1 MRLQRLSL
9 RNYRNYERL
18 DLEPAPGLNVFLG
31 SNGQGKTNLLE
42 AVALVALSAS
52 PRARR
57 ESELVGPLVPACRI
71 EAVVESGGR
80 KREVAIDIRVENERA
95 RREIRID
102 GVKRRAAELPGVLRV
117 ALFWPDDLGLVKGG
131 PELRRRFLNQL
142 LVQIEPGYAA
152 ALASYSRILEQRNHL
167 LKRIWGGEEPRSA
180 LEVWDEELVRHG
192 SLLAG
197 ARAGAVAD
205 LAPLAADFH
214 RRISGGE
221 ALEIAYH
228 GPPHDLAGAVHNSI
242 AEDLRRGSTSI
253 GPHRDDL
260 DFIIDGKDARGFGS
274 QGQQRTA
281 VVSLKH
287 AEAALSRSRSGESPI
302 LLLDDVLSELD
313 QSRRLALLEGIGTDG
328 QVVITAVDA
337 EAFPHSLIDGAQVRC
352 IREGALVA
360 CG

>member
-1 MRLQRLSL
+1 MRLLRLGL

-42 AVALVALSAS
+42 SIALLALSAS

-57 ESELVGPLVPACRI
+57 ESELVGPITPACRV

-80 KREVAIDIRVENERA
+80 Q
-95 RREIRID
+95 REIQIDVSIEGERSRRQILID
-102 GVKRRAAELPGVLRV
+102 GVKRRAVELPGVIKV

-142 LVQIEPGYAA
+142 LVQIEPGYAG
-152 ALASYSRILEQRNHL
+152 ALSSYSRVVEQRNHL
-167 LKRIWGGEEPRSA
+167 LKRIWTGEESA
-180 LEVWDEELVRHG
+180 DTLGAWDAELVRHG
-192 SLLAG
+192 SLLVSSRR
-197 ARAGAVAD
+197 RAIEE
-205 LAPLAADFH
+205 LAPLAAEYH
-214 RRISGGE
+214 VLISGGE
-221 ALEIAYH
+221 VLRVRYQ
-228 GPPHDLAGAVHNSI
+228 GPPEDLSAAVQNSR
-242 AEDLRRGSTSI
+242 ADDLRRGATSI

-260 DFIIDGKDARGFGS
+260 EICIGDRDARSFGS

-281 VVSLKH
+281 VVSLKQ
-287 AEAALSRSRSGESPI
+287 AEAALIRRRSGEAPI

-313 QSRRLALLEGIGTDG
+313 ATRRASLFEAMDGAG
-328 QVVITAVDA
+328 QVVITSVDA
-337 EAFPHSLIDGAQVRC
+337 EAFPARMIAGAAVRC
-352 IREGALVA
+352 IRAGSVEP

>member
-1 MRLQRLSL
+1 MHLQRLSL
-9 RNYRNYERL
+9 RNYRNYERV

-57 ESELVGPLVPACRI
+57 ESELVGPLVPACRV
-71 EAVVESGGR
+71 EAMVSSAGR
-80 KREVAIDIRVENERA
+80 KREVEIDVRVENERA
-95 RREIRID
+95 RRQIKVD
-102 GVKRRAAELPGVLRV
+102 GVKRRAAELPGVVRV

-142 LVQIEPGYAA
+142 LVQVEPGYAA
-152 ALASYSRILEQRNHL
+152 ALASYSRVLEQRNHL
-167 LKRIWGGEEPRSA
+167 LKRIWGGDEPRSA
-180 LEVWDEELVRHG
+180 LEIWDEELVRHG
-192 SLLAG
+192 RLLALG
-197 ARAGAVAD
+197 REAAVRE
-205 LAPLAADFH
+205 LAPLAAGFH
-214 RRISGGE
+214 ARVSGGE
-221 ALEIAYH
+221 QLQVRYQ
-228 GPPHDLAGAVHNSI
+228 GPPDDLAAAVHNSI
-242 AEDLRRGSTSI
+242 SDDLRRGATSV

-260 DFIIDGKDARGFGS
+260 EITIDGRDARGFGS

-281 VVSLKH
+281 VVSLKQ
-287 AEAALSRSRSGESPI
+287 AEAALSRARSGEAPI

-313 QSRRLALLEGIGTDG
+313 ASRRQALLEGIGMDG

-337 EAFPHSLIDGAQVRC
+337 EAFPHSLIDGALVRC
-352 IREGALVA
+352 IRSGALVD

>member
-1 MRLQRLSL
+1 MLLKRLGL

-18 DLEPAPGLNVFLG
+18 DLEPVPGLNIFLG

-42 AVALVALSAS
+42 SIALTALSAS

-57 ESELVGPLVPACRI
+57 ESELVGPLVPACRV

-80 KREVAIDIRVENERA
+80 TREVEIDVRVEKERA
-95 RREIRID
+95 RREIRVD
-102 GVKRRAAELPGVLRV
+102 GVKRRAAELPGVVRV

-142 LVQIEPGYAA
+142 LVQVEPGYAG
-152 ALASYSRILEQRNHL
+152 ALASYSRVLEQRNHL
-167 LKRIWGGEEPRSA
+167 LKRIWAGDEGRDA
-180 LEVWDEELVRHG
+180 LGIWDDELVRHG
-192 SLLAG
+192 GILAE
-197 ARAGAVAD
+197 ARGRAVEQ

-214 RRISGGE
+214 RLVSGGE
-221 ALEIAYH
+221 RLEVRYL
-228 GPPHDLAGAVHNSI
+228 GPPDDLTGAVHNSI
-242 AEDLRRGSTSI
+242 GEDLRRGATSV

-260 DFIIDGKDARGFGS
+260 VIDIDGRDARGFGS

-281 VVSLKH
+281 VVSLKQ
-287 AEAALSRSRSGESPI
+287 AEAALSRVRSGEAPI

-313 QSRRLALLEGIGTDG
+313 ASRRRALLEGVGADS

-337 EAFPHSLIDGAQVRC
+337 EAFPHSMIAGACVRC
-352 IREGALVA
+352 IDAGVLVR

>member
-1 MRLQRLSL
+1 LRLQRLGL

-42 AVALVALSAS
+42 SIALLALSSS

-57 ESELVGPLVPACRI
+57 ESELVGPMTPACRV

-80 KREVAIDIRVENERA
+80 KRELQLDVSVESERS
-95 RREIRID
+95 RRQILID
-102 GVKRRAAELPGVLRV
+102 GVKRKAIELPGVLKV

-142 LVQIEPGYAA
+142 LVQVEPGYAG
-152 ALASYSRILEQRNHL
+152 ALSSYGRVMEQRNHL
-167 LKRIWGGEEPRSA
+167 LKRVWIGEEPADS
-180 LEVWDEELVRHG
+180 LDVWDEELVRHG
-192 SLLAG
+192 SLLAD
-197 ARAGAVAD
+197 ARSRAVEE
-205 LAPLAADFH
+205 LAPLAAEYH
-214 RRISGGE
+214 GLIAGGE
-221 ALEIAYH
+221 ALEMRYL
-228 GPPHDLAGAVHNSI
+228 GPADDLRKAVQNSRPD
-242 AEDLRRGSTSI
+242 DLRRGATSV

-260 DFIIDGKDARGFGS
+260 ELRIDGRDARAFGS

-281 VVSLKH
+281 VVSLKQ
-287 AEAALSRSRSGESPI
+287 AEAALIRRRSGEAPI

-313 QSRRLALLEGIGTDG
+313 ATRRAALFAAMDGAG
-328 QVVITAVDA
+328 QVVITSVDA
-337 EAFPHSLIDGAQVRC
+337 ESFPASMIAGASVLC
-352 IREGALVA
+352 IKSGFVQP

>member
-42 AVALVALSAS
+42 SIALTALSAS

-57 ESELVGPLVPACRI
+57 ESELVGPLVSACRV
-71 EAVVESGGR
+71 EADVESGGHR
-80 KREVAIDIRVENERA
+80 REVTIDVRVEKERA
-95 RREIRID
+95 RREIRVD
-102 GVKRRAAELPGVLRV
+102 GVRRRAAELPGVVRI

-152 ALASYSRILEQRNHL
+152 ALASYSRVLEQRNHL
-167 LKRIWGGEEPRSA
+167 LKRIWSGEEGRGA
-180 LEVWDEELVRHG
+180 LEIWDEELVRHG
-192 SLLAG
+192 LLLTA
-197 ARAGAVAD
+197 ARLRAVAE
-205 LAPLAADFH
+205 LAPLAAGFH
-214 RRISGGE
+214 ARVSGGE
-221 ALEIAYH
+221 QLEVRYL
-228 GPPHDLAGAVHNSI
+228 GPPDDLAGAVHKSMQ
-242 AEDLRRGSTSI
+242 EDLRRGLTSV

-260 DFIIDGKDARGFGS
+260 EISIDGRDARGFGS

-281 VVSLKH
+281 VVSLKQ
-287 AEAALSRSRSGESPI
+287 AEAALSRARSGEAPI

-313 QSRRLALLEGIGTDG
+313 ASRRRALLEEVGLDS

-337 EAFPHSLIDGAQVRC
+337 EAFPHSLIADAQVRC
-352 IREGALVA
+352 IQAGALVG